1 MLMQSFERE
10 LQHLQ
15 DEILILGSML
25 ESAIIESVD
34 VLKRQDLADSQHLIA
49 LGQRIDKKRFAIEM
63 DCVRLIVTQ
72 QPMDGDLCSLIAI
85 LGIAAELERIGDYTQ
100 DIAMF
105 PFTIIM
111 EEPLLGLLVDIHRMA
126 TKAQNMLHRA
136 LQAFVQRDLSLAQAI
151 PAEDDEVDALYHQ
164 VYQDWLAFVRG
175 NSRVND
181 NSRELVNQARHLA
194 RIARNVERVAD
205 RVAHICD
212 WAAFT
217 VTGKM
222 MGMDKERMPGSIEY
236 PPSAGGVP
244 EGRRRESLCVL

>member
-1 MLMQSFERE
+1 MLMQTFERE

-15 DEILILGSML
+15 DELLALGSML

-34 VLKRQDLADSQHLIA
+34 VLKRQDLADSQHLTA
-49 LGQRIDKKRFAIEM
+49 LGRRINRKRLAIEM

-72 QPMDGDLCSLIAI
+72 QPMDGDLWPLTSI
-85 LGIAAELERIGDYTQ
+85 LGIAAELERIGEYTQ

-111 EEPLLGLLVDIHRMA
+111 EEPLLDLLVDIQHMA
-126 TKAQNMLHRA
+126 AKTQHMLHWA

-164 VYQDWLAFVRG
+164 VYQDWLVFVRG
-175 NSRVND
+175 NSRVKD

-212 WAAFT
+212 WVAFT
-217 VTGKM
+217 VTGEMRKI
-222 MGMDKERMPGSIEY
+222 DTDRVSNSSPSNPGNK
-236 PPSAGGVP
+236 
-244 EGRRRESLCVL
+244 RRGNARVL

>member
-34 VLKRQDLADSQHLIA
+34 VLKRQDLADSQHLVA
-49 LGQRIDKKRFAIEM
+49 LGRRINKKRFAIEM

-72 QPMDGDLCSLIAI
+72 QPMDGDLWSLTSI
-85 LGIAAELERIGDYTQ
+85 LGIAAELERIGEYTQ

-111 EEPLLGLLVDIHRMA
+111 EEPLLDLLVDIHRMA

-136 LQAFVQRDLSLAQAI
+136 LQAFVQRDSSLAQAI
-151 PAEDDEVDALYHQ
+151 PVEDDEVDALYHQ
-164 VYQDWLAFVRG
+164 VYQDWLAFMRG
-175 NSRVND
+175 NSRVKD

-212 WAAFT
+212 WVAFT
-217 VTGKM
+217 VTGEMRKIDTD
-222 MGMDKERMPGSIEY
+222 GVSNSVSIH
-236 PPSAGGVP
+236 PVP
-244 EGRRRESLCVL
+244 VKSWK

>member
-1 MLMQSFERE
+1 MLMQTFEWE
-10 LQHLQ
+10 LQRLQ
-15 DEILILGSML
+15 DELLALGSIL

-34 VLKRQDLADSQHLIA
+34 VLKRPDLADSWHLIA
-49 LGQRIDKKRFAIEM
+49 LSRRINKKRFAIEM

-72 QPMDGDLCSLIAI
+72 QPMDGDLWSLTSI
-85 LGIAAELERIGDYTQ
+85 LGIAAELECVGEYTQ
-100 DIAMF
+100 DIAKF

-111 EEPLLGLLVDIHRMA
+111 EESLLDLLMDIQRMA
-126 TKAQNMLHRA
+126 AKTQNMLHRA

-164 VYQDWLAFVRG
+164 VYQDWLAFVKG
-175 NSRVND
+175 NSRVKD

-212 WAAFT
+212 WVTFAA
-217 VTGKM
+217 TGKM
-222 MGMDKERMPGSIEY
+222 AGVDEERALSSTEY
-236 PPSAGGVP
+236 PFSLREVP
-244 EGRRRESLCVL
+244 EGDSGERSHVL